1 MKRFKSSLVY
11 AFDKV
16 NHTNKSIKHTGLFGY
31 QGLNS
36 PAGLE
41 SAALECVEHAR
52 CLVNKVINASSEEE
66 IRKTV
71 KRVDTISDVLCSV
84 LDAAELIRHVHPHP
98 EFVDAA
104 NKTSTVLHSYLNQL
118 NTNRGLYQSLKRVF
132 ETPAV
137 ERDLN
142 RQERK
147 VAQLLLQ
154 DFEKSG
160 VHMPLKTRE
169 KFIEVNDAILQLGQ
183 EFAMN
188 SYPSQE
194 VVTMQN
200 PSKELIGVPSRLVDA
215 LRRASRSSSTV
226 KIPSHSEIASLIL
239 RTAQSEETRKRLF
252 LAMNSASDQQV
263 DLLERFL
270 KKRGEL
276 AVLLNQRSYGHL
288 YLTDKMASSPGI
300 FF

>member
-36 PAGLE
+36 PKGLE
-41 SAALECVEHAR
+41 DAATECVEQAR
-52 CLVNKVINASSEEE
+52 ALVEKVVNASTAEE

-71 KRVDTISDVLCSV
+71 KRVDTISDILCSV
-84 LDAAELIRHVHPHP
+84 LDAAELIRHVHPHQ
-98 EFVDAA
+98 EFVEAA
-104 NKTSTVLHSYLNQL
+104 NKTSTMLHSYLNQL

-132 ETPAV
+132 ETPTIAK
-137 ERDLN
+137 DLN
-142 RQERK
+142 WQERK

-160 VHMPLKTRE
+160 VHMPLETRQ
-169 KFIEVNDAILQLGQ
+169 KFIEMNDSILQLGQ

-194 VVTMQN
+194 LVTIKN
-200 PSKELIGVPSRLVDA
+200 PKFELRGVPSRLVDA
-215 LRRASRSSSTV
+215 LMSASRSSSHV
-226 KIPSHSEIASLIL
+226 NIPSYSEIASLVL
-239 RTAQSEETRKRLF
+239 RTAESEETRKRLF
-252 LAMNSASDQQV
+252 LAMNSGSNEQV
-263 DLLERFL
+263 NLLEKLL

-276 AVLLNQRSYGHL
+276 AVLLNQKSYGHL
-288 YLTDKMASSPGI
+288 YLTDKMASSPGMMD
-300 FF
+300 